1 MPNFSSDYFL
11 DLLLSLPGI
20 LLAISFHEMAHG
32 FAADAMGDPT
42 PKLAG
47 RLTVNPLK
55 HIDPL
60 GLLSML
66 LFRFGWAK
74 PVPINPLNFKD
85 RKKGMIIVS
94 LAGILTNLLLGFLGM
109 VIYYAV
115 LPIQNEVLLEILEY
129 IYFYNIV
136 FAVFNLLPIPPL
148 DGSKVLMVF
157 LPNKALPTFY
167 EFQKYGMFIILGLA
181 ITGLLSTIITPFIYR
196 IINLYAKILNPVFS
210 FIWALWY

>member
-1 MPNFSSDYFL
+1 MFDFSADYFL
-11 DLLLSLPGI
+11 SLLLSLPGI

-94 LAGILTNLLLGFLGM
+94 LAGILTNLLLGFLAM
-109 VIYYAV
+109 ATYFIVV
-115 LPIQNEVLLEILEY
+115 PLQNEVLMTIIYY
-129 IYFYNIV
+129 IYIYNIV

-148 DGSKVLMVF
+148 TV
-157 LPNKALPTFY
+157 PRY
-167 EFQKYGMFIILGLA
+167 
-181 ITGLLSTIITPFIYR
+181 
-196 IINLYAKILNPVFS
+196 
-210 FIWALWY
+210 

>member
-1 MPNFSSDYFL
+1 MFNFSADYFL
-11 DLLLSLPGI
+11 SLLLSLPGI

-94 LAGILTNLLLGFLGM
+94 LAGILTNLLLGFLAM
-109 VIYYAV
+109 ATYFIVVPLQNETLMTIIYY
-115 LPIQNEVLLEILEY
+115 IY
-129 IYFYNIV
+129 IYNIV

-167 EFQKYGMFIILGLA
+167 EIQKYGMFIILGLA
-181 ITGLLSTIITPFIYR
+181 ITGLLSI
-196 IINLYAKILNPVFS
+196 IINPVINWIVSIYS
-210 FIWALWY
+210 FILTPIFTFFWS

>member
-1 MPNFSSDYFL
+1 MFNFSADYFL
-11 DLLLSLPGI
+11 GLLLSLPGI

-85 RKKGMIIVS
+85 RKKGMIVVS
-94 LAGILTNLLLGFLGM
+94 LAGILTNLLLGFLAM
-109 VIYYAV
+109 ATYFIVV
-115 LPIQNEVLLEILEY
+115 PLQNEVLMTIIYY
-129 IYFYNIV
+129 IYFYNVV
-136 FAVFNLLPIPPL
+136 FAVFNILPIPPL

-167 EFQKYGMFIILGLA
+167 EIQKYGMFIILGLA
-181 ITGLLSTIITPFIYR
+181 ITGLLSIIITPVINWIVSIY
-196 IINLYAKILNPVFS
+196 S
-210 FIWALWY
+210 FILTPLFTFLWS

>member
-1 MPNFSSDYFL
+1 MFNFSADYFL
-11 DLLLSLPGI
+11 SLLLSLPGI

-94 LAGILTNLLLGFLGM
+94 LAGILTNLLLGFLAM
-109 VIYYAV
+109 ATYFIVVPLQNETLMTIIYYV
-115 LPIQNEVLLEILEY
+115 Y
-129 IYFYNIV
+129 IYNIV

-167 EFQKYGMFIILGLA
+167 EIQKYGMFIILGLA
-181 ITGLLSTIITPFIYR
+181 ITGLLSI
-196 IINLYAKILNPVFS
+196 IINPVINWIVSIYS
-210 FIWALWY
+210 FILTPIFTFFWS

>member
-1 MPNFSSDYFL
+1 MFNFSADYFL
-11 DLLLSLPGI
+11 SLLLSLPGI

-85 RKKGMIIVS
+85 RKKGMIVVS
-94 LAGILTNLLLGFLGM
+94 LAGILTNLLLGFLAM
-109 VIYYAV
+109 ATYFIVVPLQNETLMTIIYY
-115 LPIQNEVLLEILEY
+115 IY
-129 IYFYNIV
+129 IYNIV

-167 EFQKYGMFIILGLA
+167 EIQKYGMFIILGLA
-181 ITGLLSTIITPFIYR
+181 ITGLLSI
-196 IINLYAKILNPVFS
+196 IINPVINWIVSIYS
-210 FIWALWY
+210 FILTPIFTFFWS

>member
-1 MPNFSSDYFL
+1 MFNFSADYFL
-11 DLLLSLPGI
+11 GLLLSLPGI

-85 RKKGMIIVS
+85 RKKGMIAVS
-94 LAGILTNLLLGFLGM
+94 LAGILTNLLLGFLAM
-109 VIYYAV
+109 ATYFIVV
-115 LPIQNEVLLEILEY
+115 PLQNEVLMTIIYY
-129 IYFYNIV
+129 IYIYNVV

-167 EFQKYGMFIILGLA
+167 EIQKYGMFIILGLA
-181 ITGLLSTIITPFIYR
+181 ITGLLGI
-196 IINLYAKILNPVFS
+196 IINPVINGIVSIYS
-210 FIWALWY
+210 FILTPLFTFLWS

>member
-1 MPNFSSDYFL
+1 MFSFSADYFL
-11 DLLLSLPGI
+11 SLLLSLPGI

-85 RKKGMIIVS
+85 RKKGMIVVS
-94 LAGILTNLLLGFLGM
+94 LAGILTNLLLGFLAM
-109 VIYYAV
+109 ATYFIVVPLQNETLMTIIYY
-115 LPIQNEVLLEILEY
+115 IY
-129 IYFYNIV
+129 IYNIV

-167 EFQKYGMFIILGLA
+167 EIQKYGMFIILGLA
-181 ITGLLSTIITPFIYR
+181 ITGLLSI
-196 IINLYAKILNPVFS
+196 IINPVINWIVSIYS
-210 FIWALWY
+210 FILTPIFTFFWS

>member
-1 MPNFSSDYFL
+1 MFNFSADYFL
-11 DLLLSLPGI
+11 SLLLSLPGI

-85 RKKGMIIVS
+85 RKKGMIAVS
-94 LAGILTNLLLGFLGM
+94 LAGILTNLLLGFLAM
-109 VIYYAV
+109 A
-115 LPIQNEVLLEILEY
+115 
-129 IYFYNIV
+129 
-136 FAVFNLLPIPPL
+136 
-148 DGSKVLMVF
+148 
-157 LPNKALPTFY
+157 T
-167 EFQKYGMFIILGLA
+167 
-181 ITGLLSTIITPFIYR
+181 
-196 IINLYAKILNPVFS
+196 
-210 FIWALWY
+210 

>member
-1 MPNFSSDYFL
+1 MFNFSADYFL
-11 DLLLSLPGI
+11 SLLLSMPGI

-60 GLLSML
+60 GLLSMV

-74 PVPINPLNFKD
+74 PVPVNPLNFKD
-85 RKKGMIIVS
+85 RKKGMIIVALS
-94 LAGILTNLLLGFLGM
+94 GILTNLLLGFLGM
-109 VIYYAV
+109 ATYLLVV
-115 LPIQNEVLLEILEY
+115 PLQNDILMTILYY
-129 IYFYNIV
+129 IYIYNIV

-148 DGSKVLMVF
+148 DGSKVLLVF

-181 ITGLLSTIITPFIYR
+181 ITGLLSM
-196 IINLYAKILNPVFS
+196 IINPVINGIASLYS
-210 FIWALWY
+210 FMLSPLFMLIWS

>member
-1 MPNFSSDYFL
+1 MFNFSADYFL
-11 DLLLSLPGI
+11 SLLLSLPGI

-85 RKKGMIIVS
+85 RKKGMIVVS
-94 LAGILTNLLLGFLGM
+94 LAGILTNLLLGFLAM
-109 VIYYAV
+109 ATYFIVV
-115 LPIQNEVLLEILEY
+115 PLQNEVLMTIIYY
-129 IYFYNIV
+129 IYIYNVV

-148 DGSKVLMVF
+148 DGSKALMVF

-167 EFQKYGMFIILGLA
+167 EIQKYGMFIILGLA
-181 ITGLLSTIITPFIYR
+181 ITGLLGI
-196 IINLYAKILNPVFS
+196 IINPVINWIVSIYS
-210 FIWALWY
+210 FILTPLFTFLWS

>member
-1 MPNFSSDYFL
+1 MFNFSADYFL
-11 DLLLSLPGI
+11 NLFLSLPGI

-60 GLLSML
+60 GLLSMV

-109 VIYYAV
+109 ATYFLVV
-115 LPIQNEVLLEILEY
+115 PLQNEILMTIIQY
-129 IYFYNIV
+129 IYIYNIV

-157 LPNKALPTFY
+157 LPSKALPTFY

-181 ITGLLSTIITPFIYR
+181 ITGLLGMIINPVINL
-196 IINLYAKILNPVFS
+196 IINLYS
-210 FIWALWY
+210 FLLTPLFMLFWS

>member
-1 MPNFSSDYFL
+1 MFNFSADYFL
-11 DLLLSLPGI
+11 SLLLSLPGI

-85 RKKGMIIVS
+85 RKKGMIVVS
-94 LAGILTNLLLGFLGM
+94 LAGILTNLLLGFLAM
-109 VIYYAV
+109 ATYFIVV
-115 LPIQNEVLLEILEY
+115 PLQNEVLMTIIYY
-129 IYFYNIV
+129 IYFYNVV
-136 FAVFNLLPIPPL
+136 FAVFNILPIPPL
-148 DGSKVLMVF
+148 DGSK
-157 LPNKALPTFY
+157 
-167 EFQKYGMFIILGLA
+167 
-181 ITGLLSTIITPFIYR
+181 
-196 IINLYAKILNPVFS
+196 
-210 FIWALWY
+210 